1 MRELTNEELFL
12 VAGAAA
18 AADVD
23 PSEPPTEV
31 PPIVVHPP
39 SDPPPTIPPSPPV
52 EQPTPITPPGGGGN
66 GGGEDVFVP
75 LAAENRVDN
84 AFIDSVEGG
93 QQLDAYV
100 PNNNGVV
107 IDQSGVT
114 VATGVDLGGQT
125 VESLTALGVD
135 QALVTTLT
143 PYLHLTGQDALNALQ
158 SSPLHITEAQADVLD
173 NAVRSNI
180 LNTVVNSYN
189 NSSDYA
195 DFYQLP
201 GGVQT
206 AIASVA
212 YQYGPGLAIATPNFW
227 TQVTTGHWQDAVT
240 NLNDFG
246 DAYDTR
252 RDREAALI
260 QQDITNGS
268 VPGGG

>member
-1 MRELTNEELFL
+1 MRELTIEELFL

-23 PSEPPTEV
+23 PSEPPTEL
-31 PPIVVHPP
+31 PPVVVNPPP
-39 SDPPPTIPPSPPV
+39 SEPPTLPPTPPV
-52 EQPTPITPPGGGGN
+52 EQPPPPPQGGGGGN
-66 GGGEDVFVP
+66 DGDVFVP
-75 LAAENRVDN
+75 LAAENRIDN
-84 AFIDSVEGG
+84 AFTDSVEGG

-100 PNNNGVV
+100 PTNNGVV

-125 VESLTALGVD
+125 TESLAALGVD

-143 PYLHLTGQDALNALQ
+143 PYLHLTGQDALNAVQ
-158 SSPLHITEAQADVLD
+158 NNPLHITEAQADALD
-173 NAVRSNI
+173 NTVRSNI

-212 YQYGPGLAIATPNFW
+212 YQYGPGLATATPNFW

>member
-52 EQPTPITPPGGGGN
+52 EQPTPITPPSGGN
-66 GGGEDVFVP
+66 GGNGFVP
-75 LAAENRVDN
+75 LAAENRIDN

-93 QQLDAYV
+93 QQLTAYV
-100 PNNNGVV
+100 PTKNGVA
-107 IDQSGVT
+107 IDRSGVT
-114 VATGVDLGGQT
+114 VATGVDLGSQT

-135 QALVTTLT
+135 QALVNTLS
-143 PYLHLTGQDALNALQ
+143 PYLHLTGQAAMDAIKN
-158 SSPLHITEAQADVLD
+158 SPLNITETQADVLD
-173 NAVRSNI
+173 NVVRTNI
-180 LNTVVNSYN
+180 LNAVVNNYN

-201 GGVQT
+201 AGEQT

-212 YQYGPGLAIATPNFW
+212 YQYGPGLATATPNFW

-252 RDREAALI
+252 RDKEAALI